1 MRFWIAFIV
10 TLTLAGCLKTTDP
23 INPNWLGADRE
34 SKLYV
39 VCFISPQDTI
49 LAAKVALSEPKI
61 VLTAEPSLVVKTA
74 TVTLSDEQHRI
85 TLPYDSTLGYYR
97 APVGTFPIQAG
108 RTYQLSVLTGENSRV
123 VTAQATVPAAV
134 PIQRVQIDSAITTTA
149 GNRSVLYRTTIY
161 WNSPGG
167 INYYRG
173 YGVFTQTV
181 RNSPGALPETRISLP
196 SFFVD
201 RENSPGPGVRSLTGA
216 HTLVLPLKARILTKR
231 ARIGLF
237 TTDLNYY
244 RYHATLREQINA
256 PNNSFAES
264 TVSFSNIAGGYGVFA
279 AYNATYVVLP

>member
-1 MRFWIAFIV
+1 MTFIV
-10 TLTLAGCLKTTDP
+10 TLTLAGCLQTTDP
-23 INPNWLGADRE
+23 IAPNLLAADRE

-49 LAAKVALSEPKI
+49 IAAKVALSEPKI

-74 TVTLSDEQHRI
+74 IVTISDEQQSI
-85 TLPYDSTLGYYR
+85 TLPYDSALGYYR
-97 APVGTFPIQAG
+97 ANPAGKFLIQAG
-108 RTYQLSVLTGENSRV
+108 RTYQLSVLTGENRRV
-123 VTAQATVPAAV
+123 VTAQAIVPTAV
-134 PIQRVQIDSAITTTA
+134 PIQRVQIDSVITRTA
-149 GNRSVLYRTTIY
+149 SNQSVLYRTTMY

-167 INYYRG
+167 VNYYRG
-173 YGVFTQTV
+173 YGAFTQTV
-181 RNSPGALPETRISLP
+181 RDAPGALPETRISSP

-201 RENSPGPGVRSLTGA
+201 RANNPGPAVRSLTGA
-216 HTLVLPLKARILTKR
+216 HTLVLPLKAQILTKR

-264 TVSFSNIAGGYGVFA
+264 TVSFSNIVGGYGVFA
-279 AYNATYVVLP
+279 AYNASYVVLP